1 VLVAKEVKSGQ
12 WKSRPLRFGLASGV
26 IKVEWNPKLADR
38 ITPELKAELD
48 KLQADIASGA
58 LVVPRGSF

>member
-1 VLVAKEVKSGQ
+1 M
-12 WKSRPLRFGLASGV
+12 